1 MNEDLFVAHS
11 KESAVDTVIN
21 CIKKLLLERKLKA
34 GDRLPNENELSKR
47 LGVSRGS
54 TREAMKILSAYGL
67 IDVRVG
73 DGTYVASS
81 LRSRMIEPLLYSFLL
96 IDADRNELAEFRKYI
111 EMDIARL
118 IIEHS
123 DQNGA
128 LIEQMR
134 ENVAQI
140 STLQRAHAPME
151 AFVENDMAFH
161 RLYGEACCNRLIEAL
176 YTFILDFFAQSI
188 ADTHRMQQEGAR
200 SLESHRMILDAIE
213 RGDPSIAEKSID
225 YTVEVWKRLQADVA
239 AQ

>member
-21 CIKKLLLERKLKA
+21 CIKRLLLERKLKA

-140 STLQRAHAPME
+140 SKLQRAHAPME

-213 RGDPSIAEKSID
+213 RGDPSIAEQSID
-225 YTVEVWKRLQADVA
+225 YTVEVWKRLQADAA

>member
-21 CIKKLLLERKLKA
+21 CIKRLLLERKLKA

-213 RGDPSIAEKSID
+213 RGDPSIAEQSID
-225 YTVEVWKRLQADVA
+225 YTVEVWKRLQADAA

>member
-213 RGDPSIAEKSID
+213 RGDPSIAEQSID